1 MRCGYATNLAAF
13 SFHHREPTTKLFQL
27 DLRSLS
33 NRTLEVIQQEAAKC
47 DLVCANCHA
56 ELHHPQLNI
65 NNFDISK
72 NSTLADTTAI
82 SPSER

>member
-13 SFHHREPTTKLFQL
+13 SFHHREPATKLFQL

-33 NRTLEVIQQEAAKC
+33 NRTLEVIRQEAAKC

-56 ELHHPQLNI
+56 ELHHPQLNT
-65 NNFDISK
+65 NNFDISTY
-72 NSTLADTTAI
+72 STLADSTAT
-82 SPSER
+82 SQSQ